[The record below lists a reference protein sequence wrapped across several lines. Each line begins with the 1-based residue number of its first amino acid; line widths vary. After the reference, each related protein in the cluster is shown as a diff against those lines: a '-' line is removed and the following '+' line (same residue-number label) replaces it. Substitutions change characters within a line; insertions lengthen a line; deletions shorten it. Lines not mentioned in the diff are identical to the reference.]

1 MNMKFLCLPLLPL
14 SFLSCSKFLEKVPDP
29 SLAIPTTVAGF
40 RELLDN
46 DLITN
51 NSTPGLGILG
61 SDDIMLNFATWQT
74 TDPTPKSAY
83 IWEKEIYEDDAA
95 FPWSTPYKVIYYA
108 NVVLDWMPGVAI
120 PDAATQLEYNAVIGT
135 ALFTRAF
142 QFYNLQETFGQ
153 IFRPGLASTAMGIP
167 LRLKSDPHQQVGRAS
182 VQQVYDQIIKD
193 LKRSIPLLPGEVQF
207 TRRNRP
213 CKAAAYALL
222 SRAYLSMQ
230 AYDSARIYADSCL
243 RLYDKLVDYDT
254 VNAAATRPFSISGNN
269 EVLYQCTAVNFR
281 AQSQPSTQVDTLLY
295 NSYAADDLRK
305 TIFFKPSGSGH
316 YFRAHYSGR
325 IYLFSGL
332 ATDEVFLTRA
342 ECYARAGRNQEALAD
357 LNTLLARRWKKGT
370 FQPYEVA
377 TAGDVLSLVLT
388 ERRKETLFR
397 ETRWADLRRLNQE
410 GHYGGALRRVLNNSE
425 YLLMPGDPRYAYPI
439 PKEEVRLGDIPQNP
453 R

>member
-1 MNMKFLCLPLLPL
+1 MKFFYLSLLPVSL
-14 SFLSCSKFLEKVPDP
+14 LSCGKFLEKVPDP
-29 SLAIPTTVAGF
+29 SLAIPTTVSGF

-61 SDDIMLNFATWQT
+61 SDDIMLNFTTWQT

-95 FPWSTPYKVIYYA
+95 FPWSAPYKVIYYC
-108 NVVLDWMPGVAI
+108 NVVMDWMPGVAI
-120 PDAATQLEYNAVIGT
+120 PDAATQREYDAVIGT

-142 QFYNLQETFGQ
+142 QFQNLEETFGQ
-153 IFRPGLASTAMGIP
+153 IFRPGLASSAMGIP
-167 LRLKSDPHQQVGRAS
+167 LRLVSDPHLQVGRAS

-193 LKRSIPLLPGEVQF
+193 LKRSIPLLPDEVQF

-213 CKAAAYALL
+213 CKPAAYALL
-222 SRAYLSMQ
+222 SRAYLSIQ
-230 AYDSARIYADSCL
+230 DYDNGRIYADSCL
-243 RLYDKLVDYDT
+243 RLYNKLVDYDT
-254 VNAAATRPFSISGNN
+254 VNAAASRPFSISGND

-295 NSYAADDLRK
+295 GSYAADDLRK
-305 TIFFKPSGSGH
+305 SIFFKASGTGH

-325 IYLFSGL
+325 TYLFSGL
-332 ATDEVFLTRA
+332 AVDEVYLTRA
-342 ECYARAGRNQEALAD
+342 ECYARMGRDQEALAD
-357 LNTLLARRWKKGT
+357 LNALLTRRWKKGT

-377 TAGDVLSLVLT
+377 TAGDVLSLVLA

-410 GHYGGALRRVLNNSE
+410 GHAGGALRRVLNDNE
-425 YLLMPGDPRYAYPI
+425 YLLTPGDPRYAYPI